1 MLKTVPSRGEGR
13 GRGVVWQTNP
23 PIPFKKMPEGSV
35 NSSLFNVVNESPFG
49 QEWQFH
55 IATDI

>member
-1 MLKTVPSRGEGR
+1 MSHPGGGGGDGGALADE
-13 GRGVVWQTNP
+13 P
-23 PIPFKKMPEGSV
+23 PLSCKKMPEGRV
-35 NSSLFNVVNESPFG
+35 NSSLCNVVNESPFG

>member
-1 MLKTVPSRGEGR
+1 MNFILADE
-13 GRGVVWQTNP
+13 P
-23 PIPFKKMPEGSV
+23 PLFPWKKMPEGRV
-35 NSSLFNVVNESPFG
+35 NSSLCNVVNESPFG